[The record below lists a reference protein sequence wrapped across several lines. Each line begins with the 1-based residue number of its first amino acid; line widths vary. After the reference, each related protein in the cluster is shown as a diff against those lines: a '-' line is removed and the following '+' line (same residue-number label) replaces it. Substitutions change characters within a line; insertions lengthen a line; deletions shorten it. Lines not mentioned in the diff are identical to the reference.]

1 MKVFIASDLRAMVS
15 SGRIYLASQH
25 YYIIKRYHDAFGTC
39 ALCCRVLHQKNVEAW
54 IDATDIVEQLIEISS
69 LAYSF
74 SPGFCKKIKSSIA
87 ESDIVIARLHSII
100 GMHALNYAEK
110 HGKKC
115 FAEVMGD
122 AWDAYWNYSLRGKL
136 IAPYAYL
143 LTKKVIWNADYA
155 LYVTRTYLQKR
166 FPCKNSS
173 VGVSDVV
180 IDDLDVAVLNRRL
193 YKIASED
200 YRRVLTLITVG
211 AVNVR
216 HKGQAYVIKAIGS
229 LNKAGIRVRY
239 MLVGGGDQTYLRR
252 IAQRCEVTDQV
263 EFCGRQQRT
272 EILRLLDAADI
283 YIQPSLQDGLPR
295 SVVEAMSRG
304 CPVVGTKTGGIPELI
319 RPECVVKRR
328 SVKAITAIVAQTAN
342 EERLS
347 ELAEHSFV
355 KAEAYCSSVLNAQRD
370 LYFRYIMR
378 EISEN

>member
-15 SGRIYLASQH
+15 NGRIYLASQH

-39 ALCCRVLHQKNVEAW
+39 ALCCRVLHQNNVEAW

-74 SPGFCKKIKSSIA
+74 SPGFCKKIKSSLA

-180 IDDLDVAVLNRRL
+180 IDDLDAAVLNRRL
-193 YKIASED
+193 NKIASED

-216 HKGQAYVIKAIGS
+216 HKGQAYVITAIGS

-304 CPVVGTKTGGIPELI
+304 CPVVGTETGGIPELI

-328 SVKAITAIVAQTAN
+328 SAKDIADTVVEIMDCGTMASNAKRNYEVAASYQKN
-342 EERLS
+342 NLS
-347 ELAEHSFV
+347 EIRNDFF
-355 KAEAYCSSVLNAQRD
+355 CR
-370 LYFRYIMR
+370 IR
-378 EISEN
+378 EDKDIT